1 MRRGSK
7 VKGLFTGFLLTLIA
21 HFSQWMFGGLEATYS
36 ILWFGKKQLSFFLS
50 LTSYV
55 LQQ

>member
-7 VKGLFTGFLLTLIA
+7 VKGLFIGFLLTLIA